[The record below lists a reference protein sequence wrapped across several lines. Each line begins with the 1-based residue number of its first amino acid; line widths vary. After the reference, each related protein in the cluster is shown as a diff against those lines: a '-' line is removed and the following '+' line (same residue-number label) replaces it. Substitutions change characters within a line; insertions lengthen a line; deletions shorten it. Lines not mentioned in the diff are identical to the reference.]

1 VTPEGLPEELIE
13 ALGLY
18 AGTFLVAAISSVV
31 PLVAIEIFLVGVAL
45 ALAPAV
51 APLPALV
58 LLAAAG
64 QLAGKLPIY
73 YATRGVAGLSGPHR
87 ARLER
92 VRAWVDRG
100 RSKTLVLAAS
110 AVFGLPPFSLVA
122 TAAGALAIP
131 ARTFCLIVFAGRA
144 LRFAVLVAAAAL
156 AA

>member
-1 VTPEGLPEELIE
+1 MSAQAILA

-18 AGTFLVAAISSVV
+18 AGTFAVAAVSSVF
-31 PLVAIEIFLVGVAL
+31 PLVAIEVFLVGAAL

-64 QLAGKLPIY
+64 QVAGKLPIY
-73 YATRGVAGLSGPHR
+73 YASRGAAALPGRHR

-92 VRAWVDRG
+92 MRAWIRRIERR
-100 RSKTLVLAAS
+100 RSKTLVLASS
-110 AVFGLPPFSLVA
+110 AVLGLPPFSLAA
-122 TAAGALAIP
+122 TAAGTLAVP
-131 ARTFCLIVFAGRA
+131 LRTFCAVIFAGRA
-144 LRFAVLVAAAAL
+144 LRFATLVAAAAL

>member
-1 VTPEGLPEELIE
+1 MSAQAILG

-18 AGTFLVAAISSVV
+18 AGTFAVAAVSSVF
-31 PLVAIEIFLVGVAL
+31 PLVAIEVFLVGAAL

-64 QLAGKLPIY
+64 QVAGKLPIY
-73 YATRGVAGLSGPHR
+73 YASRGAAELPGRHR

-92 VRAWVDRG
+92 MRAWIERR
-100 RSKTLVLAAS
+100 RSKTLVLASS
-110 AVFGLPPFSLVA
+110 AVLGLPPFSLAA

-131 ARTFCLIVFAGRA
+131 LRTFCAVIFAGRA
-144 LRFAVLVAAAAL
+144 LRFAALIAAAAL